1 MEATKEAREY
11 NCVTAADLR
20 WCPQLMKPLSK
31 DELFENLSGFL
42 KTKGIK
48 LTDGA
53 YSHGIQKSCSI
64 LADVINLGQQGLQKA
79 KVGLDQ
85 KVDQMRQVIHEKTA
99 PKPPPMPPAAAAA
112 TAAPPPKSARP
123 RAAKTVRK
131 AKPRR
136 RK

>member
-1 MEATKEAREY
+1 
-11 NCVTAADLR
+11 
-20 WCPQLMKPLSK
+20 MKPLSK

-42 KTKGIK
+42 KTKGIE

-53 YSHGIQKSCSI
+53 YAHGIQKSCSI

-99 PKPPPMPPAAAAA
+99 PKPPPAA
-112 TAAPPPKSARP
+112 TAAPPPKSSPARP
-123 RAAKTVRK
+123 PKTATK